1 MLCNRASCC
10 LHVFIKKNCRFDTP
24 HVQHMMMN
32 VALVCLLT
40 ISCRTGTEYFHFH
53 SSITFF
59 ENYILVLM
67 LIGLSR
73 QHVIRNKNMHLKYDH
88 RTTLLGLM
96 SIVHLQFL
104 EEKNRTC
111 FISSC
116 TCIAILQLCLRKV
129 AINYTVNIMI
139 LFHGYVLQ

>member
-1 MLCNRASCC
+1 
-10 LHVFIKKNCRFDTP
+10 
-24 HVQHMMMN
+24 
-32 VALVCLLT
+32 
-40 ISCRTGTEYFHFH
+40 
-53 SSITFF
+53 
-59 ENYILVLM
+59 
-67 LIGLSR
+67 
-73 QHVIRNKNMHLKYDH
+73 MHLKYDH

-139 LFHGYVLQ
+139 LFHGYVFLAITTEILPLETWNAWVYR